1 MPPPQDPGFWYYAC
15 HDHKRAKNVSLR
27 VTSLF
32 GRIETGRDRHGN
44 IDAEIPRAS
53 IDFYAARLLGVGT
66 DVEVESPPEVIRAMR
81 EGAQAVAR
89 LYTQDAGPKDD
100 APPPTVG

>member
-1 MPPPQDPGFWYYAC
+1 M
-15 HDHKRAKNVSLR
+15 
-27 VTSLF
+27 
-32 GRIETGRDRHGN
+32 
-44 IDAEIPRAS
+44 PRAS

-81 EGAQAVAR
+81 EGGPAVAR